1 MNKKFL
7 SAILFGALIAGSTG
21 TFTSCKDYDDDIKDL
36 QGQLDKKASL
46 DELNSKVT
54 ALETSINGA
63 KADAAAAKTKAE
75 EALTKAQEALDKAG
89 QGGSSTE
96 IEALKAA
103 LEKAQ
108 SDLQKQIDKLASLED
123 VTAKVAEL
131 KKELQADFVT
141 DEKLQALSTKVQA
154 LTDEVVKLIGH
165 RLTSLAVIPTTHI
178 NGIAAITFTT
188 LQYTPQSYQVVADH
202 KNPTEHVGAVLDHV
216 GNGSAVRYISTE
228 KNKAYFHVSP
238 SVGVSTQDIKLP
250 SFDGIKSEN
259 IITRNAAGVAITN
272 NKPIEVTGYNIDKDG
287 VLEVTFKKEKSFLN
301 TQLNTVNPTGSKES
315 FYMASLKAPIAEANY
330 TEDEAKDL
338 AAGTIDGVYVNSEY
352 ARIEELIKVPYL
364 TNMKTDYSQP
374 ITGNFADETQGTGD
388 NKFYVHYHDSI
399 CLYKSDANSLIDVYQ
414 AYDKALDLKKLVKVC
429 VTDAGAADHKAHEGL
444 DNYKE
449 YGLTFRFRLANA
461 AYIPQNDNTNKTDQQ
476 KFAEID
482 SPINGMMKSK
492 VYNIPE
498 SATAVGR
505 EPIVCVTL
513 IDSLNGNAL
522 IAQRYIKVKWTMEG
536 KTLAVPFQ
544 PTLFNCTVKNLVD
557 TEMMNTLIYDKAK
570 EGGMTKN
577 EFHSIYTLFV
587 DGTGAGT
594 AVDVPNTEEGV
605 ESHNILW
612 TLDETALGAFW
623 PGQQEKSFTKTVT
636 YKDPKGINADITI
649 VLTRTIYMPALNV
662 WGHMGTYW
670 KGDKEYKIFNIN
682 PIVYGTRES
691 NPAWNVVTGTN
702 PTCNIYTDLLNGFL
716 DDTYVKPLKGVSS
729 VLYYTDKNVAGT
741 KFYYSAFGHVQT
753 GATMK
758 ANANGINYWDEGVR
772 FVFDKARIA
781 NYKYTM
787 KDGKEYTATLKNNDT
802 ELWINGELA
811 ATIVN
816 HKPNLANANEQT
828 YNIKLEEAVPNHDV
842 TDFTNQP
849 TEAAKALVGKLV
861 PINLVASICDDNNN
875 VTTVKS
881 YEANIIE
888 PLQVK
893 KGEIKNFVDAK
904 NEGSTIDVT
913 GAFTYYSW
921 NDNNQIVAKPSKD
934 ALAEKLYDFYQ
945 VRDAKWPLNAGTDIL
960 DVTKIKTN
968 LKGEGGNLE
977 PSEGYTEGKLP
988 ANVEIKYEKKDI
1000 NGDGQLEEV
1009 LTYYNY
1015 SGTPVNKAYKLFIP
1029 VEYGYKWKTLVN
1041 VYEVTVAP
1049 NSGTPGTK

>member
-7 SAILFGALIAGSTG
+7 SAILFGALMVGSTG

-46 DELNSKVT
+46 DELNSKVS
-54 ALETSINGA
+54 ALEASINGA
-63 KADAAAAKTKAE
+63 KTEATNAKTKAE

-89 QGGSSTE
+89 QGGSSSAE
-96 IEALKAA
+96 IEALEKA

-108 SDLQKQIDKLASLED
+108 SDLQKQIDKLASLDD
-123 VTAKVAEL
+123 VTAKVAAL
-131 KKELQADFVT
+131 KKELEADFVT
-141 DEKLQALSTKVQA
+141 DEKLQALSTKVQT

-188 LQYTPQSYQVVADH
+188 LQYTPQKYQVVADH
-202 KNPTEHVGAVLDHV
+202 ASEVHATTPVLDYV
-216 GNGSAVRYISTE
+216 DAATKANYISTE

-238 SVGVSTQDIKLP
+238 SVGIRTQDIKLP
-250 SFDGIKSEN
+250 SFDGLKSEN
-259 IITRNAAGVAITN
+259 IITRAGVEITN
-272 NKPIEVTGYNIDKDG
+272 NKPIEVTGYSINEKG

-301 TQLNTVNPTGSKES
+301 TQLKTSNPTGTKES

-338 AAGTIDGVYVNSEY
+338 AAGKIDGVYVNSEY
-352 ARIEELIKVPYL
+352 ARIEELIKLPYL
-364 TNMKTDYSQP
+364 TNMRTDYSKTT
-374 ITGNFADETQGTGD
+374 TGKFADETQTDANG
-388 NKFYVHYHDSI
+388 KFYVHYHDSI

-414 AYDKALDLKKLVKVC
+414 PYDKALDLKTLVKVC
-429 VTDAGAADHKAHEGL
+429 VSDINNDHSKHEGL
-444 DNYKE
+444 DNYAD
-449 YGLTFRFRLANA
+449 YGLAFRFRLANA

-476 KFAEID
+476 KFAQID
-482 SPINGMMKSK
+482 SPESGIMTSK

-505 EPIVCVTL
+505 EPIVCVSL
-513 IDSLNGNAL
+513 IDTQNGNAL
-522 IAQRYIKVKWTMEG
+522 IAQRYIKIKWTMEG
-536 KTLAVPFQ
+536 KTLSVPFQ
-544 PTLFNCTVKNLVD
+544 PTLFNCTVENRVN
-557 TEMMNTLIYDKAK
+557 TEMMNTMIYDKAK
-570 EGGMTKN
+570 TGGMTKN
-577 EFHSIYTLFV
+577 EFHSIYTQFV

-594 AVDVPNTEEGV
+594 AIDIANPEEGV

-612 TLDETALGAFW
+612 TLSETDLGVFW
-623 PGQQEKSFTKTVT
+623 PTQQEKTFTKTVT
-636 YKDPKGINADITI
+636 YKDPKGINADIT
-649 VLTRTIYMPALNV
+649 VVMTRTIYMPALNV

-670 KGDKEYKIFNIN
+670 KGDKVYEVFNIN
-682 PIVYGTRES
+682 PIVYGTKES

-716 DDTYVKPLKGVSS
+716 DDRYKKPTDGAAGV
-729 VLYYTDKNVAGT
+729 VYYTDKNVAGK
-741 KFYYSAFGHVQT
+741 KFYYPSFGPAQA
-753 GATMK
+753 GATMG
-758 ANANGINYWDEGVR
+758 ANSNGIYYNDLGVR

-781 NYKYTM
+781 NYKYTW

-802 ELWINGELA
+802 ELWINGQLA

-816 HKPNLANANEQT
+816 HAANLLNAAEQT
-828 YNIKLEEAVPNHDV
+828 YNIKLEEAVPAHPV

-861 PINLVASICDDNNN
+861 PINLVADICGNGKN
-875 VTTVKS
+875 VATVKQ

-893 KGEIKNFVDAK
+893 KGEIKNFIDAQ

-913 GAFTYYSW
+913 DAFTYYSW
-921 NDNNQIVAKPSKD
+921 NDNNQVVAKTGKGD
-934 ALAEKLYDFYQ
+934 LAEKLYEFYQ
-945 VRDAKWPLNAGTDIL
+945 VREAGWPLVAGSSTL

-968 LKGEGGNLE
+968 LKPEGGNLE
-977 PSEGYTEGKLP
+977 PVEGYTQGSLP
-988 ANVEIKYEKKDI
+988 ANVEIKYEQKLVDGKLKD
-1000 NGDGQLEEV
+1000 V

-1029 VEYGYKWKTLVN
+1029 VEYGYKWKTLIN

-1049 NSGTPGTK
+1049 NSGTPGN

>member
-7 SAILFGALIAGSTG
+7 SAILFGALMVGSTG

-46 DELNSKVT
+46 DELNSKVS
-54 ALETSINGA
+54 ALEAAINGA
-63 KADAAAAKTKAE
+63 KTDATAAKTKAE
-75 EALTKAQEALDKAG
+75 EALAKAQEALDKAG
-89 QGGSSTE
+89 QGGSSSAE
-96 IEALKAA
+96 IEALQAA

-108 SDLQKQIDKLASLED
+108 SDLQKQIDKLASLDD
-123 VTAKVAEL
+123 VTAKVAAL
-131 KKELQADFVT
+131 KKELEADFVT
-141 DEKLQALSTKVQA
+141 DEKLQVLSTKVQT

-188 LQYTPQSYQVVADH
+188 LQYTPQKYQVVADH
-202 KNPTEHVGAVLDHV
+202 KSEVHATTPVLDHV
-216 GNGSAVRYISTE
+216 NAATKANYISTE

-238 SVGVSTQDIKLP
+238 SIGIRTQDIKLP
-250 SFDGIKSEN
+250 SFDGLKSEN
-259 IITRNAAGVAITN
+259 IITRAGVEITN
-272 NKPIEVTGYNIDKDG
+272 NKPIEVTGYNINDKG

-301 TQLNTVNPTGSKES
+301 TQLNTSTTGTKES

-330 TEDEAKDL
+330 TADEAKDL

-352 ARIEELIKVPYL
+352 ARIEELIKLPYL
-364 TNMKTDYSQP
+364 ANMRTDYSKTT
-374 ITGNFADETQGTGD
+374 TGNFADETQTDANG
-388 NKFYVHYHDSI
+388 KFYVHYHDSI

-414 AYDKALDLKKLVKVC
+414 PYDKALDLKTLVKVC
-429 VTDAGAADHKAHEGL
+429 VSDINNDHSKHEGL
-444 DNYKE
+444 DNYAD
-449 YGLTFRFRLANA
+449 YGLAFRFRLANA

-476 KFAEID
+476 KFAQID
-482 SPINGMMKSK
+482 SPESGIMTSK

-505 EPIVCVTL
+505 EPIVCVSL
-513 IDSLNGNAL
+513 IDTQNGNAL
-522 IAQRYIKVKWTMEG
+522 IAQRYIKIKWTMEG
-536 KTLAVPFQ
+536 KTLSVPFQ
-544 PTLFNCTVKNLVD
+544 PTLFNCTVENRVN
-557 TEMMNTLIYDKAK
+557 TEMMNTMIYDKAK
-570 EGGMTKN
+570 TGGMTKN
-577 EFHSIYTLFV
+577 EFHSIYTQFV

-594 AVDVPNTEEGV
+594 AIDIANPEEGV

-612 TLDETALGAFW
+612 TLSETDLGVFW
-623 PGQQEKSFTKTVT
+623 PTQQEKTFTKTVT
-636 YKDPKGINADITI
+636 YKDPKGINADIT
-649 VLTRTIYMPALNV
+649 VVMTRTIYMPALNV

-670 KGDKEYKIFNIN
+670 KGDKVYEVFNIN
-682 PIVYGTRES
+682 PIVYGTKES

-716 DDTYVKPLKGVSS
+716 DDRYKKPTDGAAGV
-729 VLYYTDKNVAGT
+729 VYYTDKNVAGK
-741 KFYYSAFGHVQT
+741 KFYYPSFGPAQA
-753 GATMK
+753 GATMG
-758 ANANGINYWDEGVR
+758 ANSNGIYYNDLGVR

-781 NYKYTM
+781 NYKYTW
-787 KDGKEYTATLKNNDT
+787 KDGKEYTATLRNNDT
-802 ELWINGELA
+802 ELWINGQLA

-816 HKPNLANANEQT
+816 HAANLLNATEQT
-828 YNIKLEEAVPNHDV
+828 YNIKLEEAVPAHPV

-861 PINLVASICDDNNN
+861 PINLVADICGNDKN
-875 VTTVKS
+875 VATVKQ

-893 KGEIKNFVDAK
+893 KGEIKNFIDAQ

-913 GAFTYYSW
+913 DAFTYYSW
-921 NDNNQIVAKPSKD
+921 NDNNQVVAKTGKGD
-934 ALAEKLYDFYQ
+934 LAEKLYEFYQ
-945 VRDAKWPLNAGTDIL
+945 VREAGWPLVAGSSTL

-968 LKGEGGNLE
+968 LKPEGGNLE
-977 PSEGYTEGKLP
+977 PVEGYTQGSLP
-988 ANVEIKYEKKDI
+988 ANVEIKYEQKLVDGKLKD
-1000 NGDGQLEEV
+1000 V

-1029 VEYGYKWKTLVN
+1029 VEYGYKWKTLIN

-1049 NSGTPGTK
+1049 NSGTPGN

>member
-272 NKPIEVTGYNIDKDG
+272 NKPIEVTGYNIDKEG

-364 TNMKTDYSQP
+364 TNMRTNYSKAT
-374 ITGNFADETQGTGD
+374 TGNFADEIQNDGNGD
-388 NKFYVHYHDSI
+388 FYVHYHDSI

-429 VTDAGAADHKAHEGL
+429 VTDAGATDHKAHEGL

-461 AYIPQNDNTNKTDQQ
+461 AYIPQSDNVNKTDQQ

-536 KTLAVPFQ
+536 KTLNVPFA
-544 PTLFNCTVKNLVD
+544 PRLFDCTVKNLVD

-577 EFHSIYTLFV
+577 EFHSIYTEFV
-587 DGTGAGT
+587 EGTGTGT
-594 AVDVPNTEEGV
+594 AKDLKDPEAGV
-605 ESHNILW
+605 ESHNIEW
-612 TLDETALGAFW
+612 TLSTTDLGAFW
-623 PGQQEKSFTKTVT
+623 PGQQEKTFTKTVT
-636 YKDPKGINADITI
+636 YKDPKGINADIT
-649 VLTRTIYMPALNV
+649 VVMTRTIYMPALNV

-682 PIVYGTRES
+682 PIVYGTKES
-691 NPAWNVVTGTN
+691 NPAWNTNAGNVTN

-716 DDTYVKPLKGVSS
+716 DDRYKKPTEGAAGV
-729 VLYYTDKNVAGT
+729 VYYTDKNVASK
-741 KFYYSAFGHVQT
+741 KFYYPDFGPLQT
-753 GATMK
+753 GATMG
-758 ANANGINYWDEGVR
+758 ANSNGIYYEDLGVR
-772 FVFDKARIA
+772 FVFDKARIG
-781 NYKYTM
+781 NYKYTW
-787 KDGKEYTATLKNNDT
+787 KDGKQYTATLSADQT
-802 ELWINGELA
+802 QLFINGQLA

-816 HKPNLANANEQT
+816 RVGNLLNTAEMT
-828 YNIKLEEAVPNHDV
+828 YNIKLEEAQPNHGVADL
-842 TDFTNQP
+842 TNQP
-849 TEAAKALVGKLV
+849 TEAAKALVGELV
-861 PINLVASICDDNNN
+861 PINLVADLCGNGVN
-875 VTTVKS
+875 VATVKE

-888 PLQVK
+888 PLTVK
-893 KGEIKNFVDAK
+893 KGDIENFIDAK

-913 GAFTYYSW
+913 DAFTYYSW
-921 NDNNQIVAKPSKD
+921 NDNKQIVANTTGLPK
-934 ALAEKLYDFYQ
+934 ALYDFYQ
-945 VRDAKWPLNAGTDIL
+945 VREAAWPLMADGVTL

-977 PSEGYTEGKLP
+977 PSEDYDQGSLP
-988 ANVEIKYEKKDI
+988 ANVEIKYEKKTI
-1000 NGDGQLEEV
+1000 DGKLRDV

-1015 SGTPVNKAYKLFIP
+1015 SGTPVNKPYKLFIP
-1029 VEYGYKWKTLVN
+1029 VEYGYKWKTLIN